1 MDKLLLAHI
10 AFHRM
15 DNHAFLIM
23 ELIAIIKLDT
33 NAQQLIELI
42 QKISHIVYLMTTKH
56 VIKM

>member
-10 AFHRM
+10 AFQRM

-23 ELIAIIKLDT
+23 ELIVIIKLDT

-42 QKISHIVYLMTTKH
+42 QKISHIVYL
-56 VIKM
+56 IKINTN